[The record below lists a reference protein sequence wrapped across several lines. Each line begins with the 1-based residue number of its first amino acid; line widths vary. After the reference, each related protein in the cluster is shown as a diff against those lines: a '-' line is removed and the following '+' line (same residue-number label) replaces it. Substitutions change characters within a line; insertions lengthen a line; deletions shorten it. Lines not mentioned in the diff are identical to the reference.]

1 MIAAFALL
9 ACLTIPMRGW
19 ADEWSYTF
27 NASSGITKGDN
38 TLNNVSWNV
47 AHDSDYENNEATGY
61 HVGSSSKSVSYLQF
75 STSGISGTI
84 SQIVVNAKGNGSNG
98 TISASVNN
106 VAYTS
111 TNSSITNSFQ
121 DFTFTGSSEG
131 DIVIRLAYNSAQKK
145 NFYVA
150 SITVTFSTGS
160 AITHAYTLNVTGDD
174 ANADVA
180 LYVDGNELA
189 ANDEIAEGKTVTV
202 SVIPSD
208 GYTYSVAVVDANNAS
223 VEYDEEMDSFTM
235 PTSDV
240 TITVTTSLIPTYTV
254 TFNTNGG
261 TFVGN
266 EDFPQVSNTKEA
278 GNYTLPSAT
287 KSGSVFVGW
296 LAAGSANAVSGNY
309 EVSGNVEF
317 TAQWAQGITDV
328 LNRAFTGVT
337 SGSTN
342 YSNWSNKKS
351 NSDARYTGN
360 SAGGNN
366 SIQLRSSQTS
376 GIITTTS
383 GGKVTKV
390 VVTWNSNT
398 LDGRTLDIY
407 GKNTA
412 YSSVANLFSNDA
424 NTQGTL
430 LGSLTCPGQTELII
444 TGDYTFI
451 GLRSHQDA
459 MYLEEIQITW
469 GSTASL
475 AAPTI
480 NPETLMF
487 ENSQEITITAEEG
500 ANIRYTIDGT
510 EPTTTTGTVYSGP
523 FTISNNTT
531 VKAIA
536 YKVVDGETIT
546 SNVAEATYTR
556 LYNITVNQANGGTIS
571 ANKSQA
577 AVDET
582 ITLTATA
589 NIGYAFGSW
598 SVTPSS
604 VTVASNQ
611 FTMPASD
618 VTVTATFTTAT
629 AYTVSFSVNNKI
641 EMTATVNSG
650 NSIDLT
656 KFVAEGDG
664 YTFEG
669 WSTTAG
675 EEIITPQ
682 NAYTPTGNIT
692 LYPGV
697 APAPTGDEYT
707 LVTDVSDLHAGD
719 LVVIAANGSDN
730 IAMSKT
736 QNNNNRARSTGV
748 EKSAQPYTNL
758 TITGDDVCELTLGT
772 ATIEGN
778 TYWTFFDAGYA
789 NGTGG
794 YLYAAGSG
802 SGNNYLKTKTSNDDN
817 GKWSI
822 SVASG
827 GAATVTAQGSN
838 TNKILRYNSGSKLFS
853 CYSSGQQE
861 VWLYTKPASNS
872 VKGNRDGVPTTSKV
886 TGIAANVLVTV
897 KSNGVVYLTGSN
909 AGNAANLVVE
919 DGGQLVTSADVQGI
933 MQKTILGYDP
943 SANPSNGWYFISSSL
958 KSSVNVSDVQNLINA
973 SGTDYDLYY
982 FKQNPDDGL
991 EWINQKNNNG
1001 FTELYE
1007 KTGYLYANAAQ
1018 TTTLGFAGMLRKND
1032 NSEQVSKNL
1041 AYYDS
1046 NVDENM
1052 HGWNL
1057 VGNPFPSYAK
1067 VDRAFFRMK
1076 NTNDGINTEA
1086 VPANSVINTTEGVF
1100 VHASQTGE
1108 NVTFT
1113 ATTST
1118 GSKSRLINID
1128 VARQGEML
1136 DNAIVSLN
1144 AEGSLCKLVLNE
1156 NTTRVYFHQD
1166 EKDYAILTS
1175 SSENEVPVSFK
1186 ASRNGS
1192 YTITV
1197 NPEDV
1202 EMNYLHLI
1210 DNMTGADVDLLANPS
1225 YTFEAKKTDYKS
1237 RFRLV
1242 FSANSIDEAS
1252 TSSSFAHYN
1261 GTGWTVTN
1269 EGEATLQVV
1278 DVTGRIVSSEAIN
1291 GCANININAANGVYM
1306 LRLVNGNNVKTQK
1319 IVVK

>member
-1 MIAAFALL
+1 MKRNFTFLLAAFALIFSL
-9 ACLTIPMRGW
+9 AIPTGVWGQTRETVTDNMTATNLTATGTT
-19 ADEWSYTF
+19 YTAF
-27 NASSGITKGDN
+27 S
-38 TLNNVSWNV
+38 NVSL
-47 AHDSDYENNEATGY
+47 ASDAIYAG
-61 HVGSSSKSVSYLQF
+61 KS
-75 STSGISGTI
+75 
-84 SQIVVNAKGNGSNG
+84 AK
-98 TISASVNN
+98 
-106 VAYTS
+106 
-111 TNSSITNSFQ
+111 
-121 DFTFTGSSEG
+121 
-131 DIVIRLAYNSAQKK
+131 
-145 NFYVA
+145 
-150 SITVTFSTGS
+150 
-160 AITHAYTLNVTGDD
+160 
-174 ANADVA
+174 
-180 LYVDGNELA
+180 DG
-189 ANDEIAEGKTVTV
+189 
-202 SVIPSD
+202 
-208 GYTYSVAVVDANNAS
+208 
-223 VEYDEEMDSFTM
+223 
-235 PTSDV
+235 
-240 TITVTTSLIPTYTV
+240 
-254 TFNTNGG
+254 
-261 TFVGN
+261 
-266 EDFPQVSNTKEA
+266 
-278 GNYTLPSAT
+278 
-287 KSGSVFVGW
+287 
-296 LAAGSANAVSGNY
+296 SGN
-309 EVSGNVEF
+309 
-317 TAQWAQGITDV
+317 
-328 LNRAFTGVT
+328 
-337 SGSTN
+337 
-342 YSNWSNKKS
+342 
-351 NSDARYTGN
+351 
-360 SAGGNN
+360 
-366 SIQLRSSQTS
+366 IQLRSSGS
-376 GIITTTS
+376 DCGIVSTTS
-383 GGKVTKV
+383 GGKIKSVKITVASGTKTIDV
-390 VVTWNSNT
+390 YGSNT
-398 LDGRTLDIY
+398 PYTSAADLYATSG
-407 GKNTA
+407 N
-412 YSSVANLFSNDA
+412 AN
-424 NTQGTL
+424 QGTK
-430 LGSLTCPGQTELII
+430 LGSLTSTGTINV
-444 TGDYTFI
+444 TGDYAYVGI
-451 GLRSHQDA
+451 RSNNGAVYISKIEFTWDNAGGTPTPTTPCDLALTSASVSLSFDLFNNATAQVIRYTTSSTGTVYVESNDYVNASVNQDA
-459 MYLEEIQITW
+459 KTITVTPKAITNGSAQTITIRQNADLTYLAGSAQFTVNITDSTPAPTYIFNTDEGLQALNITIPNSNAGTNLEENHNYISGDVTMTITHGTTNTRVWGGTSATDLRVYGGGGSLTFSVPSGQQITSIILVGEKPSNFNEI
-469 GSTASL
+469 GSKAEHTATWNGTPSRTVTL
-475 AAPTI
+475 TANNTCQINTI
-480 NPETLMF
+480 TVVYEANASGVDTPVLPASCNFQTEK
-487 ENSQEITITAEEG
+487 EITITGITEG
-500 ANIRYTIDGT
+500 A
-510 EPTTTTGTVYSGP
+510 TVYYTTDNTDPKTSNTRVEYTAP
-523 FTISNNTT
+523 FTINATTT
-531 VKAIA
+531 VKAVA
-536 YKVVDGETIT
+536 YLN
-546 SNVAEATYTR
+546 SNYSYVAEATYTR
-556 LYNITVNQANGGTIS
+556 VYNITVVQTTGGTIS
-571 ANKSQA
+571 ANLAQA
-577 AVDET
+577 AAGTT
-582 ITLTATA
+582 IELTATA

-675 EEIITPQ
+675 GENIDPQ
-682 NAYTPTGNIT
+682 NAYIPTGNIT

-697 APAPTGDEYT
+697 APAPSGDEYT
-707 LVTDVSDLHAGD
+707 LVTNVNQLEAGN

-730 IAMSKT
+730 YAMSTT
-736 QNNNNRARSTGV
+736 QNNNNRGKSNSI
-748 EKSAQPYTNL
+748 EKSSDYSKL
-758 TITGDDVCELTLGT
+758 SITGDDVCELTLGT
-772 ATIEGN
+772 SNNHWTLYDATN
-778 TYWTFFDAGYA
+778 
-789 NGTGG
+789 NG
-794 YLYAAGSG
+794 YLYAVSG
-802 SGNNYLKTKTSNDDN
+802 QNYLRTRTDNSNDACGEWTIAISNNNATISSQGTTDVRDLKYN
-817 GKWSI
+817 ASSSI
-822 SVASG
+822 
-827 GAATVTAQGSN
+827 
-838 TNKILRYNSGSKLFS
+838 FS
-853 CYSSGQQE
+853 CYKSGQQT
-861 VWLYTKPASNS
+861 VYLYTKPASKS
-872 VKGNRDGVPTTSKV
+872 AKGKRDGVPTTSKV

-919 DGGQLVTSADVQGI
+919 DGGQLVTSADVQGT

-1076 NTNDGINTEA
+1076 NTNDGINPEA
-1086 VPANSVINTTEGVF
+1086 VPANSVINPTEGVF
-1100 VHASQTGE
+1100 VHASQTNE
-1108 NVTFT
+1108 EVTFT
-1113 ATTST
+1113 ATTTT
-1118 GSKSRLINID
+1118 GSKNRLINID

-1166 EKDYAILTS
+1166 EKDYAILAS

-1197 NPEDV
+1197 KPEDV